1 MGAKQ
6 GCIESQPA
14 LEQQNTLLEQVVF
27 ADQLREG
34 LDEIESEE
42 STKLPDADVYGCASN
57 FEFYHQWVGLVDE
70 VDTREG
76 QRWEILRR

>member
-27 ADQLREG
+27 ADQLR
-34 LDEIESEE
+34 
-42 STKLPDADVYGCASN
+42 
-57 FEFYHQWVGLVDE
+57 
-70 VDTREG
+70 
-76 QRWEILRR
+76 